1 MSYKRLF
8 YNWLQEENIYGL
20 FFVNVARERLVTYK
34 SNSGKKK
41 FEYIVE
47 LLGKGPQSY
56 ISSFKWSHT
65 DQGYNFWLVKYFKW
79 NRYLDKWKRTH

>member
-1 MSYKRLF
+1 MNYKRLF

-20 FFVNVARERLVTYK
+20 FFVNVARGRLITYK

-47 LLGKGPQSY
+47 LLGKDPKAY
-56 ISSFKWSHT
+56 ISSFIWSNT
-65 DQGYNFWLVKYFKW
+65 YQGYDFWSMKCAKW
-79 NRYLDKWKRTH
+79 TEYLNKWKRTH